1 MTAPSERLASH
12 LASHDVARV
21 LYGATV
27 GLALVIAFQDHP
39 PTAAVATALI
49 AATALA
55 IGFAELYSEAV
66 SAEAS
71 TRHPVRRPELR
82 RMTRDAAAVV
92 LGAGFPAV
100 YFLLAALGAMTSHT
114 AVLLSK
120 WSGLALICGYGYF
133 AARLAGFGTAGAA
146 LRAAMVSLIGVALI
160 GIKALLH

>member
-1 MTAPSERLASH
+1 MTALSERVASH

-39 PTAAVATALI
+39 PTAAVATVLV

-82 RMTRDAAAVV
+82 RMARDAAAVV
-92 LGAGFPAV
+92 FGAGFPAI
-100 YFLLAALGAMTSHT
+100 YFLMAALGMMSAHT
-114 AVLLSK
+114 AVVWSK

-133 AARLAGFGTAGAA
+133 AARLAGFGIAGAA
-146 LRAAMVSLIGVALI
+146 LRAGIVSLIGVALI
-160 GIKALLH
+160 VIKALLH